1 MTVRVLFFA
10 RIRDELGTADCH
22 VEVPTGGLDLA
33 GLQEL
38 LIERGGET
46 WSDVLSAENVI
57 RAVNQEVSTDNCAL
71 ADGDE
76 VAFYPP
82 VTGG

>member
-1 MTVRVLFFA
+1 MSIKVLFFA
-10 RIRDELGTADCH
+10 RIRDELGVAHC
-22 VEVPTGGLDLA
+22 EVDWPEHGMDLA
-33 GLQEL
+33 ALQAAL
-38 LIERGGET
+38 VQRGGET
-46 WSDVLSAENVI
+46 WAEVLGADNVI
-57 RAVNQEVSTDNCAL
+57 RAVNHEVSAMDTGL